1 MVICLMK
8 KVWNDLVTKNIIR
21 KKKKKTGYLVFIM
34 PKYLEYL
41 KKLAKHMVAKDDEK
55 RYQVEKESI
64 LFLRKFKKFLTCK
77 LKLNEC
83 NIEEQ

>member
-1 MVICLMK
+1 
-8 KVWNDLVTKNIIR
+8 
-21 KKKKKTGYLVFIM
+21 M

>member
-1 MVICLMK
+1 MILLRK
-8 KVWNDLVTKNIIR
+8 TFEKR
-21 KKKKKTGYLVFIM
+21 KKTTGYLVFIR
-34 PKYLEYL
+34 PQYLECL